1 MRGSLR
7 VALVS
12 VFSAL
17 FFLVTEFVRG
27 IPVLG
32 LPRGRIQPSVVL
44 VPLLGTVLGP
54 AMGPLAA
61 LLGITAAA
69 AYPAPSADPF
79 SLLNIAAPA
88 LGTLCSALV
97 TESGRRS
104 VAGPLALLAALL
116 SVWFATDQG
125 VARFDGQTWL
135 TYTRQDGLLSDWATS
150 IAVDAEGQAWV
161 GSTKGV
167 SLFDGWDWIT
177 FGEVDGLPDAR
188 ITSLVATADGMVWAG
203 TERGLARFDGET
215 WITYGIADGLADD
228 AIEDI
233 AVGPGGELWIATQAG
248 VSSYAPEE

>member
-116 SVWFATDQG
+116 SVWFATDVG
-125 VARFDGQTWL
+125 RSAPHYVSIHVAALLAAVLLARFCGRGRAGPL
-135 TYTRQDGLLSDWATS
+135 ALAASAALSGVMTDHL
-150 IAVDAEGQAWV
+150 V
-161 GSTKGV
+161 GSVNGV
-167 SLFDGWDWIT
+167 L
-177 FGEVDGLPDAR
+177 AR
-188 ITSLVATADGMVWAG
+188 IYIAAIPVVLV
-203 TERGLARFDGET
+203 ERGLMV
-215 WITYGIADGLADD
+215 
-228 AIEDI
+228 
-233 AVGPGGELWIATQAG
+233 AVAVAVTAPVVYVLRGTHVISVVRPRSALGGSLVQAG
-248 VSSYAPEE
+248 HGCGAAHG